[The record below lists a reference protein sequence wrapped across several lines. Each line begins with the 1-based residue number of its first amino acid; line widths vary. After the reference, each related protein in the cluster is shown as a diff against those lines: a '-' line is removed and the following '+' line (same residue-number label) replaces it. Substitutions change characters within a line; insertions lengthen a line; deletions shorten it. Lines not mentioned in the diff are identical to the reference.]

1 MCEILYLDS
10 LEVND
15 MQSGIRT
22 LSASINVTLG
32 GGVSLSEA
40 GRGPGL
46 GDEVIKRKQTIF
58 VKDRHK
64 FTFS

>member
-1 MCEILYLDS
+1 
-10 LEVND
+10 

-32 GGVSLSEA
+32 GAVSLSEA

-46 GDEVIKRKQTIF
+46 GDEVMERKQTNF
-58 VKDRHK
+58 AKDRHK
-64 FTFS
+64 FTFEYLGISIMALG